1 MPGTQT
7 ILTRVP
13 GTQTIQTFCIV
24 VRCSGNVIFER
35 MRDDMEEIKFAQ
47 LDHTQ
52 LEKINELEKK
62 IGVTLVAY
70 DAATMPNQGS
80 GSLETD
86 HSSQQNHPS

>member
-1 MPGTQT
+1 
-7 ILTRVP
+7 
-13 GTQTIQTFCIV
+13 
-24 VRCSGNVIFER
+24 
-35 MRDDMEEIKFAQ
+35 MEEIKFAQ

-86 HSSQQNHPS
+86 HSSHQNHPS